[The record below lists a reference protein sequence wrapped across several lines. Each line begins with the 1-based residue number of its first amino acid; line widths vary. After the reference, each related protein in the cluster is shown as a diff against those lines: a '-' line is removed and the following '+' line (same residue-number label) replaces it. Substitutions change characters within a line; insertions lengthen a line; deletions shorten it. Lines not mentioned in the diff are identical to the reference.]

1 LLSPEKLESIGVLGP
16 LHGLVQTWPCVY
28 GIIIM
33 CLSHG
38 ILFKTKFLGERKYLT
53 AKIDKL
59 MMAPYKRIILIHL
72 VISEIGLLLL
82 TYNADSFLIVILF
95 ISAKILFD
103 IYVFKKKT

>member
-1 LLSPEKLESIGVLGP
+1 
-16 LHGLVQTWPCVY
+16 
-28 GIIIM
+28 M

-38 ILFKTKFLGERKYLT
+38 ILFKTKFLGEKKYLT
-53 AKIDKL
+53 AKVDKL

-72 VISEIGLLLL
+72 VISGIGLLLL

-103 IYVFKKKT
+103 IYVFKKKPKKEML